1 MQQGGQHHAQTEPGV
16 ELDGLGVVCGGGA
29 REAGPQCRQDVGQT
43 VPLPHHEHG
52 DEQRQGEACT
62 GARYGARCVLT
73 RVGALRRP
81 AAQDEGDQCKKATFY
96 SQQLSQRLNNSNHLP
111 ITASYVKADETHV

>member
-1 MQQGGQHHAQTEPGV
+1 MQQGGQHHAETEPGV

-52 DEQRQGEACT
+52 DEQRQGEART

-73 RVGALRRP
+73 RVGALRRQHRVKVINARKQLYIHNDC
-81 AAQDEGDQCKKATFY
+81 AA
-96 SQQLSQRLNNSNHLP
+96 NSNMC
-111 ITASYVKADETHV
+111 